1 MGHGLESEPSEEMIM
16 SKPFNAR
23 RHFAIKASIAKK
35 AAVPNTVVLKNGVV
49 VTITNDNEKF
59 AETVRRNDAESAYEQ
74 AVLASLAA

>member
-1 MGHGLESEPSEEMIM
+1 M

-35 AAVPNTVVLKNGVV
+35 AAVSNTVVLKNGVV
-49 VTITNDNEKF
+49 VVITNDNEKF
-59 AETVRRNDAESAYEQ
+59 AETIRRNDAESAYEQ